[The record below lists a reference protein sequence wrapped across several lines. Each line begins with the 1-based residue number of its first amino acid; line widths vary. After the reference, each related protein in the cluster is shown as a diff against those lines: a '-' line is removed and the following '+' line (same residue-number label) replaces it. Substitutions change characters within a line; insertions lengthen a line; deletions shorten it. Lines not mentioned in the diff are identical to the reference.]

1 MAWRVEYSPR
11 ATRAVRK
18 LVKPVVRRIFD
29 GLEQLATLEDPA
41 APGKAAMTGPV
52 LGWGGSASAL
62 PGQIGTFA

>member
-29 GLEQLATLEDPA
+29 GLEGLARLEDPA
-41 APGKAAMTGPV
+41 ASGKA
-52 LGWGGSASAL
+52 
-62 PGQIGTFA
+62 